1 MRAKFHKQILSE
13 ISIIHGSVDMPKNFE
28 INRRLLK
35 ESIVYSNLISKED
48 AKLNTFYLPYPRYAV
63 NFPTKVVGM
72 LNAYITEYIFLNH
85 KLNLRNLDVWGNV
98 FLPNEHYNF
107 IKHID
112 TLDLRN
118 SADYIM
124 LYGVDITDPNSK
136 IIFHYNDNRKKDRE
150 FTMPLKSNQFII
162 FPSTLSHTITKNKSE
177 DLNTVLT
184 ISYIDELK

>member
-1 MRAKFHKQILSE
+1 MKAKFFKETLSE
-13 ISIIHGSVDMPKNFE
+13 VSIIHGRVDMPKNFE

-48 AKLNTFYLPYPRYAV
+48 AELHTHYLPYPRYAV
-63 NFPTKVVGM
+63 NFPPKVVGM
-72 LNAYITEYIFLNH
+72 LNAYISEYIFLNY

-107 IKHID
+107 IRHVD

-124 LYGVDITDPNSK
+124 LYGVDITDPNSQ

-150 FTMPLKSNQFII
+150 FRMPLKSNQFII

-184 ISYIDELK
+184 ISYINELT